1 VRRTAIYIDGII
13 QGTRPGDTPIEQ
25 ISKFEFIIDLPAAR
39 AMGIQVPQDLLLR
52 ADEVIR

>member
-1 VRRTAIYIDGII
+1 MRRTAIYIDGII
-13 QGTRPGDTPIEQ
+13 QGTKPGDTPIEQ